1 MRPSGEKRPKA
12 RGGTE
17 IMTPKR
23 LSIKAA
29 IAFGICLL
37 SFCRAAAAQIK
48 TEASTA
54 PPEKVIID
62 TDIGDDID
70 DAFAIGLALASK
82 ELKIV
87 GITSAWGNTRL
98 RSQLLDRLLC
108 ETGRGDIPV
117 ATGIATESNTDFS
130 QSSWA
135 KQGRAKQHPDAVT
148 FLLDQFRNDPGQITL
163 IAIAPLTNIGAAV
176 DRDPQTFR
184 KLKRVVA
191 MGGSIRRGYNGQ
203 ASAGPDPEYNIRSDI
218 PAAKKLISS
227 GVPIYLMPLDST
239 LIPLDE
245 IMRGQLFTDSTPLTD
260 ALALLYEQWT
270 RSYLRVT
277 PTLFDAVPVAYAIQP
292 ELCPTVPLHIEID
305 DHGYTRE
312 TSGPAN
318 VQACLQSDAQK
329 FLQFYMPRLLNQRLS
344 GTVACRASPVAESR
358 PAQ

>member
-1 MRPSGEKRPKA
+1 
-12 RGGTE
+12 
-17 IMTPKR
+17 MTLKR

-29 IAFGICLL
+29 IACGIFL
-37 SFCRAAAAQIK
+37 FCRPAGAQIK
-48 TEASTA
+48 TDASAA

-82 ELKIV
+82 EISIV
-87 GITSAWGNTRL
+87 RITSAWGDTRL

-108 ETGRGDIPV
+108 ETGRSDIPV
-117 ATGIATESNTDFS
+117 ATGIATESKTDFS
-130 QSSWA
+130 QDSWA
-135 KQGRAKQHPDAVT
+135 RQGPAKQHPDAVT
-148 FLLDQFRNDPGQITL
+148 FLLNQIRNDPGQITL
-163 IAIAPLTNIGAAV
+163 IALAPLTNIGAAV
-176 DRDPQTFR
+176 DADPQTFR

-191 MGGSIRRGYNGQ
+191 MGGSIRAGYNGQ
-203 ASAGPDPEYNIRSDI
+203 ASSGPDPEYNIRSDI
-218 PAAKKLISS
+218 PAARKLIAS

-239 LIPLDE
+239 LIRLDE
-245 IMRGQLFTDSTPLTD
+245 IMRGQLFTASTPLTD

-270 RSYLRVT
+270 RSFLRVT

-292 ELCPTVPLHIEID
+292 QLCPTAPLHIEID

-312 TSGPAN
+312 TSGPPN
-318 VQACLQSDAQK
+318 VQACMQSDTQK

-344 GTVACRASPVAESR
+344 GNEVCRVSPAAESR